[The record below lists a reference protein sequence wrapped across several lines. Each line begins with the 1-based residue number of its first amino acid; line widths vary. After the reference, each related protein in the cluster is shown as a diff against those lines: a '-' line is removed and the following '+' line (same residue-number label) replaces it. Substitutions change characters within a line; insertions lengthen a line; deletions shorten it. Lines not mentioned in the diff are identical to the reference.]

1 MSALLY
7 YLRSVAGGHHKPG
20 AVIWGPYTLEDAH
33 GMQRVAANPFEIVPA
48 DQLSRDDLA
57 NLVTCDDTGIS
68 IDGQGCA
75 KCGEGVE

>member
-1 MSALLY
+1 MSAIPY

-48 DQLSRDDLA
+48 DQLTRDDLA
-57 NLVTCDDTGIS
+57 NLVTCDKPKQLALDSTEHT
-68 IDGQGCA
+68 A
-75 KCGEGVE
+75 

>member
-1 MSALLY
+1 MNATY

-33 GMQRVAANPFEIVPA
+33 GMQRVAANPLEIVPA

-57 NLVTCDDTGIS
+57 NLVTCDKPEQDALDFTEHT
-68 IDGQGCA
+68 A
-75 KCGEGVE
+75 

>member
-1 MSALLY
+1 MSALPY

-48 DQLSRDDLA
+48 ELSRDDLA
-57 NLVTCDDTGIS
+57 NLVVTL
-68 IDGQGCA
+68 
-75 KCGEGVE
+75 GVRGRGRG